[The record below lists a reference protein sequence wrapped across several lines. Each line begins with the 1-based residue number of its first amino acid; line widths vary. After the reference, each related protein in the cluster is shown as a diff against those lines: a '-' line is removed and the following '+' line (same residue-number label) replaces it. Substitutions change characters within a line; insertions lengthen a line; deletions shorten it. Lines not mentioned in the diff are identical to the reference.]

1 VTDSG
6 EQRWPPWYGPVAL
19 IGGLLA
25 GVIGG
30 VFAVLLVQGGV
41 SRGSS
46 LSPASTDI
54 ATMIQDLGFVGA
66 AVFLAAQVAPVRPSQ
81 FGLVAPAS
89 VWRAVGILIAGA
101 VLFIVVSDVYFTLLH
116 ASGQEKEFVKE
127 IGGNAGTLGILAVCA
142 LTTVVAPICEELL
155 FRGFIFRSLS
165 NWRGPW
171 PAALITGALFGVVHG
186 LSAPLVDLAPLA
198 FLGFVL
204 CIVYWRSGSLY
215 PCIALHVVNNAIA
228 LSSDEGWS
236 AGRTVALL
244 LGSAALVALLLACV
258 RLASE
263 RWMPVSD

>member
-1 VTDSG
+1 VSDSG

-30 VFAVLLVQGGV
+30 IFAVLLVQGGV
-41 SRGSS
+41 SRGGS

-54 ATMIQDLGFVGA
+54 ATVIQDLGFVGA
-66 AVFLAAQVAPVRPSQ
+66 AVLLAAQVAPVHPSQ
-81 FGLVAPAS
+81 FGLVTPAS
-89 VWRAVGILIAGA
+89 PWRAVGILIAGA
-101 VLFIVVSDVYFTLLH
+101 IAFIAVSDVYFTLLH
-116 ASGQEKEFVKE
+116 SSGQEKEFVKQ

-142 LTTVVAPICEELL
+142 LTTVVAPVCEGLL

-171 PAALITGALFGVVHG
+171 PAALITGVLFGVVHG
-186 LSAPLVDLAPLA
+186 LSAPVVDLAPLA

-204 CIVYWRSGSLY
+204 CLVYWRSGSLY
-215 PCIALHVVNNAIA
+215 PCIALHVINNAVA
-228 LSSDEGWS
+228 LSSDESWN
-236 AGRTVALL
+236 AGQTVALL
-244 LGSAALVALLLACV
+244 AGSIALVALLLACV